1 MGKAAL
7 DMLMTGSRQSA
18 QDWFQPADYSAPAA
32 IPPSGEWT
40 GSFDGYG
47 NADFFWFDRG
57 NWRAIV
63 HFILFRADLTG
74 GDAVRT
80 LLRLAVF
87 PLSIAYLLLYAAF
100 VHTRRALRLG

>member
-1 MGKAAL
+1 MTKWKWYAAWK
-7 DMLMTGSRQSA
+7 M
-18 QDWFQPADYSAPAA
+18 PAKTL
-32 IPPSGEWT
+32 IINE
-40 GSFDGYG
+40 

-57 NWRAIV
+57 NWRTIV

-80 LLRLAVF
+80 LLRLALF

-100 VHTRRALRLG
+100 VHTRRVLR